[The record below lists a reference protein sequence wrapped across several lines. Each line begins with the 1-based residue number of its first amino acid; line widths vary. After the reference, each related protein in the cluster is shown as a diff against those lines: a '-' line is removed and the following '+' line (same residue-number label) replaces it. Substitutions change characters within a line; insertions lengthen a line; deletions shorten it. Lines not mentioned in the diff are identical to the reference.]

1 MWHGFLWWCVSI
13 LRVID
18 AGYISWNKI
27 VLLESRLQSLGQ
39 RFSSRFWSLWEN
51 FIWIDIFFIKYNIF
65 ADNLNMIFMDF
76 WQQKI
81 VDIVP
86 IEIRL
91 LISDKENSVFRR
103 FRLVITFFKS
113 VGIRKDKFI
122 QWIEL

>member
-1 MWHGFLWWCVSI
+1 M
-13 LRVID
+13 
-18 AGYISWNKI
+18 SWNKI
-27 VLLESRLQSLGQ
+27 VLLEGRVHSLGE
-39 RFSSRFWSLWEN
+39 RFSSRSWSLWEN

-113 VGIRKDKFI
+113 VGIRKDKLI